1 MAESVEFGF
10 MYDPKT
16 MMTMY
21 RADQP
26 PRAGIQFRQ
35 DLVHGEVVIQF
46 QISIRD
52 PHVPRP
58 GSSNISPIPD
68 LGKFDR
74 KETIRFSVKY
84 PQLQVIHKV
93 RDSPDKIG
101 LVISLETPPKFFRKW
116 DEVNTHEENSKYW
129 SQFDAWYR
137 QTDIVYNPAILKK
150 SAITLKKSLPVID
163 IGELQSTH
171 FVLFFLITI
180 QVAGPHI
187 ISFSI
192 KRGLAAGSST

>member
-1 MAESVEFGF
+1 

-16 MMTMY
+16 MMRMY

-26 PRAGIQFRQ
+26 PRTDIQFRQ
-35 DLVHGEVVIQF
+35 NLCHGEVVIQF

-52 PHVPRP
+52 ARVPRP

-93 RDSPDKIG
+93 RDSPDKFG

-129 SQFDAWYR
+129 KEFDAWYR
-137 QTDIVYNPAILKK
+137 QTDIVYNPAVLKNAPLTIKK
-150 SAITLKKSLPVID
+150 SEPIID
-163 IGELQSTH
+163 IGELGSTH

-180 QVAGPHI
+180 QVAGLRI
-187 ISFSI
+187 ISFLI
-192 KRGLAAGSST
+192 KRGSAQGSST